1 MPHRARAPKA
11 GWAPVRWC
19 CVVLAFFGVTA
30 PNECLDALRQRLSDG
45 VDVFGDVVSGRPRFC
60 ADLTRAIYFDI
71 R

>member
-1 MPHRARAPKA
+1 MGA
-11 GWAPVRWC
+11 GP
-19 CVVLAFFGVTA
+19 VVLRRPRILGVTA